1 MGISLPM
8 IQYYC
13 AYILKIIYEVFIEKK
28 NVTKIMKVAKWHK
41 YSFSGESEILQT
53 SGRGKNNV
61 YFQQPVSDRLLSQ
74 DFAQAVDGH
83 SVTSVR
89 PYFSTKGTIY
99 RVKIGSSVT
108 MACEIINLGKYI
120 T

>member
-1 MGISLPM
+1 M
-8 IQYYC
+8 
-13 AYILKIIYEVFIEKK
+13 
-28 NVTKIMKVAKWHK
+28 
-41 YSFSGESEILQT
+41 
-53 SGRGKNNV
+53 
-61 YFQQPVSDRLLSQ
+61 SDRLLSQ
-74 DFAQAVDGH
+74 EFVEAVDGH

-120 T
+120 YANPQKWTYAYIINRLFIT

>member
-1 MGISLPM
+1 
-8 IQYYC
+8 
-13 AYILKIIYEVFIEKK
+13 
-28 NVTKIMKVAKWHK
+28 MKRCKFAKFAELCVKTFAKCHK
-41 YSFSGESEILQT
+41 YLFSGESEILQT

-74 DFAQAVDGH
+74 EFVEAVDRQ

-108 MACEIINLGKYI
+108 MACEIINLGKCKYVN
-120 T
+120 TKNWTYGYTR

>member
-1 MGISLPM
+1 MKLCTFAK
-8 IQYYC
+8 C
-13 AYILKIIYEVFIEKK
+13 AKFCIKIF
-28 NVTKIMKVAKWHK
+28 AKCHK
-41 YSFSGESEILQT
+41 YLFSGESEILLT

-61 YFQQPVSDRLLSQ
+61 YFEQPMSDRLLSQ
-74 DFAQAVDGH
+74 ELVEAANGH

-108 MACEIINLGKYI
+108 MACEIVNLGKCKYVYTNDLTYDCI
-120 T
+120 RLN